1 MLPLNEVRAD
11 EFTKKQLLK
20 QTPQKK
26 QKVESS
32 HLHVQ
37 KNVTSRFQ
45 VPQNKRAQLG
55 IVFAVTGIIR
65 FKFGGRFS
73 SQADQNPLKYLFA
86 PDQFLTASA
95 RITRWAIAMM
105 RFDSEI
111 KDTPRQQIPMLMF

>member
-1 MLPLNEVRAD
+1 MLPLNDLRAE
-11 EFTKKQLLK
+11 EFTKEAAVKRDAS
-20 QTPQKK
+20 KK

-32 HLHVQ
+32 HIHVQ

-55 IVFAVTGIIR
+55 IVFAVTGIIQ
-65 FKFGGRFS
+65 FKFGGSLS

-86 PDQFLTASA
+86 PDHFLTASA
-95 RITRWAIAMM
+95 RITRWTIAMM